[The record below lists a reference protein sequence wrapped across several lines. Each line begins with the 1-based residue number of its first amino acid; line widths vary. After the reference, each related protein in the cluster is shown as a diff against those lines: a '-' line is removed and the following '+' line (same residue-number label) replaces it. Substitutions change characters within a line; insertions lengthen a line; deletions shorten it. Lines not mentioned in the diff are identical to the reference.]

1 MCRLKMVFAN
11 CKVYYG
17 GYTSNLFALLL
28 IKERLQAKHRDRL
41 IVIVDEFDKPVTVSF
56 PDTIIE
62 VKKQLTKQITTN
74 EIRKML
80 GRL

>member
-1 MCRLKMVFAN
+1 MYRLRMIFAN

-28 IKERLQAKHRDRL
+28 IKDRLEVKHRDRL
-41 IVIVDEFDKPVTVSF
+41 IVIVDEFDKPVIANFT
-56 PDTIIE
+56 DTIIE
-62 VKKQLTKQITTN
+62 VKKQLNKN
-74 EIRKML
+74 EIKKML

>member
-1 MCRLKMVFAN
+1 MVYQN

-17 GYTSNLFALLL
+17 GCTSNLFALLL

-41 IVIVDEFDKPVTVSF
+41 IVIVDESDSPVTASF
-56 PDTIIE
+56 TDTIIE